1 MKNKINKISK
11 KISNVI
17 NSFSFTEKIVFYG
30 FALIF
35 IISSIVILANINN
48 KFLVE
53 IPDNGG
59 RLTEGVIGTP
69 RFINP
74 VIANSNVD
82 KDITALIYSGLTKI
96 DKEGQVT
103 PDLADRYEISEDGL
117 TYDFY
122 LRSDATFHDKK
133 LITADDVIFTILKVQ
148 DPLIRSPKI
157 SDWERVT
164 IEKVSDRQIRFILD
178 EPRPNFIKKTD
189 IGILPKHLWQ
199 QTPNDAFSLSLYNIS
214 PIGSGPYK
222 IDKIKKDSIDIPI
235 SYILESNNAYTLGE
249 PLIKKIIFKFA
260 KNENELVE
268 MIENN
273 EIDSISGLSPNLLE
287 NISTKDLNTYTST
300 LPRVFGLFINQDES
314 PALSINSARKALE
327 KASPKKQIVDD
338 IFNGYA
344 EIINNPITG
353 FDEEDF
359 SQDLEEAENILI
371 EAGWEKNEEGIYTI
385 ETSDETFVL
394 STSISTSNIPEL
406 VSIAELVAREWKKIG
421 IDVSVKIF
429 DTNDLNQNVIRPRNF
444 EILLFGTIV
453 ETPSDLYSFWHSSR
467 RNDPGLNITNYTNI
481 EADTIL
487 EELTSSLSKEDQA
500 EKINEL
506 NEEIKSDT
514 PAIFLYSPK
523 FTYLISN
530 KVKGIEIEDIS
541 SATDRFRN
549 IDNWFIN
556 TDKVWEIFNN

>member
-1 MKNKINKISK
+1 VKNKINKISK

-189 IGILPKHLWQ
+189 IGILPQHLWQ

>member
-1 MKNKINKISK
+1 VKNKINKISK

-514 PAIFLYSPK
+514 PAIFLYSRK

-530 KVKGIEIEDIS
+530 KVKVIEIEDIS